1 MNSFYYYF
9 QFLLFFMLA
18 VILLSIFVAL
28 TPVGN
33 IFIFFVFNLLGQML
47 INTFSF
53 LSFYLILY
61 PVVNWYV
68 YRKNMF
74 SKRFIFNWNYTVILF
89 FTLTLWLKVNSDLE
103 NASNFIRWFLSN
115 FGVVLGNFFI
125 FLILILELMIWIYLN
140 YVFFNDAS
148 FILDSF
154 HFIVF
159 KFKILF
165 ESFFSC
171 LPFLSTLK
179 IKKDIKVYK
188 DFENNLDSSE
198 SDEHESN
205 IINDEEYQALWSF
218 KTFLR
223 KSDKSLNVDLDKT
236 IFDHSDVKIK
246 KLDEDLSEK
255 QSFLE
260 NRQPQNNLN
269 AESGGFRYK
278 SLEFEDNKL
287 VAGGKIKAIDIR
299 KKGMIKNF
307 VSSEHGDL
315 LVNKDGSS
323 YSIDISVFEQ
333 REPKSE
339 IEDIEYERDIQ
350 KQSMILQNTF
360 KEFNINAELIDVIKG
375 PVVTMYAVRPD
386 KGIKLSKITSISD
399 NIALRLAAVR
409 VRIIAPIPG
418 KEAVGIEIPNKRRE
432 FILISEIINSKEFN
446 NDFKVPFALGKEI
459 NGNNVVFDLVTAP
472 HLLIAGATGAGK
484 SVCVNS
490 LIASIIFSK
499 SPDYVKLVLIDPKVV
514 ELKLFNDI
522 PHLLTPVITNVN
534 RALEALRWCLDEMER
549 RYILLDNLLVRDIN
563 TYNKK
568 ILEEGLREVPLPY
581 LVIII
586 DEFADLILSA
596 RKDLENLISRLAAM
610 ARAVGIHLVLATQRP
625 SVDVITGV
633 IKANFPSRISF
644 MVASSMD
651 SRIILGASGAEKL
664 LGKGDMLYISPTSPF
679 PQRIQGGFLTEKEVY
694 KLVEESKKFGPPNY
708 IDDEIFIDSGVV
720 EANAVV
726 LNSEDEPMF
735 DEALAIVRSTK
746 KASASYLQRRLKIG
760 YNRAARIIELME
772 EMGYIGPVNGSKPRD
787 VFI

>member
-1 MNSFYYYF
+1 
-9 QFLLFFMLA
+9 MLA

-28 TPVGN
+28 TPLGN
-33 IFIFFVFNLLGQML
+33 IFIFFVFNLIGQML

-61 PVVNWYV
+61 PIVNWYV

-89 FTLTLWLKVNSDLE
+89 FTLTLWLKVNSDPE
-103 NASNFIRWFLSN
+103 NTSNFILWFLNN
-115 FGVVLGNFFI
+115 FGVMLGNFFI
-125 FLILILELMIWIYLN
+125 FLVLILELIIWIYLN
-140 YVFFNDAS
+140 YIFFNNAS

-188 DFENNLDSSE
+188 NFENNLDSIKSYNN
-198 SDEHESN
+198 ESN

-236 IFDHSDVKIK
+236 IFDQSDVKDEE
-246 KLDEDLSEK
+246 LDEDLSAM

-260 NRQPQNNLN
+260 NQQPQNNIN
-269 AESGGFRYK
+269 VESGFKYK

-287 VAGGKIKAIDIR
+287 IAGGKIKAIDIR
-299 KKGMIKNF
+299 KRGMINNL
-307 VSSEHGDL
+307 VSAERGN
-315 LVNKDGSS
+315 LVKKDGSS

-350 KQSMILQNTF
+350 KQSMILQETF
-360 KEFNINAELIDVIKG
+360 KEFNINAELIDVIRG

-432 FILISEIINSKEFN
+432 FILISEIINSKEFHD
-446 NDFKVPFALGKEI
+446 DFKVPFALGKEI
-459 NGNNVVFDLVTAP
+459 NGNNVIFDLVTAP

-563 TYNKK
+563 AYNKK
-568 ILEEGLREVPLPY
+568 ILEEGLSEVALPY

-610 ARAVGIHLVLATQRP
+610 ARAVGMHLVLATQRP

-679 PQRIQGGFLTEKEVY
+679 PQRIQGGFLNEKEVY
-694 KLVEESKKFGPPNY
+694 KLVEEVKKFGSPNY

-720 EANAVV
+720 NANALV

-735 DEALAIVRSTK
+735 DEALTIVRSTR